1 VELTAAFP
9 SPGTVYGSDP
19 CGLAMQMV
27 IDEGQPMA
35 LAVIG
40 LVLWLFW
47 LPLVVIVTLV
57 QRRSVGRAVLFALL
71 LGPFALYVVPRLPPG
86 KPANPGWYPY

>member
-1 VELTAAFP
+1 MELTATFP
-9 SPGTVYGSDP
+9 NPGTVYGSDP

-40 LVLWLFW
+40 LSF
-47 LPLVVIVTLV
+47 ISFSA
-57 QRRSVGRAVLFALL
+57 RK
-71 LGPFALYVVPRLPPG
+71 LGSWP
-86 KPANPGWYPY
+86 